1 MFRNR
6 TAWINSRPGAR
17 WREYGLLHLESFDL
31 FTTWTLAKFNYGG
44 GYFVA
49 AFTGTDGGSPPGPA
63 IKVVWSKDLINFN
76 SITLINDGWPPVVD
90 IICDGTYIYYAA
102 ASTSAF
108 TATRVLRIPVPSGA
122 PARITIP
129 QRLNS
134 LQFKTGNVPFYTRNE
149 GYGYVSSWPTY
160 TDVNLAPAVP
170 RLQSILEIPGTT
182 LGVSLDGPLSSLQYQ
197 VFAFKT
203 FSQIG
208 DALGGF
214 LESSSSRTNVR
225 LTRPVYI
232 KILRTPPVHIL
243 WAYMYDQAGTTR
255 LALRGGQFSSF
266 DPITGTFDPATVSFN
281 PTFLGTTL
289 NFGTLS
295 TKIPVGLVSS
305 DTTGELYLA
314 FDDGEIWKT
323 LNFGTTWTVLDNLK
337 TLNVNLISFVPSA
350 YNSTACSNVGGTFIS
365 P

>member
-1 MFRNR
+1 MFHNR
-6 TAWINSRPGAR
+6 AAWINSRPGAR
-17 WREYGLLHLESFDL
+17 WREYGLLHLESIDL

-122 PARITIP
+122 PTRITIP

-170 RLQSILEIPGTT
+170 RLQSILEIPSTT
-182 LGVSLDGPLSSLQYQ
+182 WGIALDGPLSSLQYQ

-203 FSQIG
+203 FNQIG
-208 DALGGF
+208 DALGGW
-214 LESSSSRTNVR
+214 LESSGSRTNVR
-225 LTRPVYI
+225 LTRPIYT
-232 KILRTPPVHIL
+232 KIQRTPAVEIL
-243 WAYMYDQAGTTR
+243 WAYMYDEAGTTR
-255 LALRGGQFSSF
+255 LTLRAGAFSSF
-266 DPITGTFDPATVSFN
+266 VPATGSFN
-281 PTFLGTTL
+281 QVTIGTTL
-289 NFGTLS
+289 NFGILS
-295 TKIPVGLVSS
+295 SKIPVGLVSS

-314 FDDGEIWKT
+314 FDDGEIWVT
-323 LNFGTTWTVLDNLK
+323 SNFGSTWTVRSELK
-337 TLNVNLISFVPSA
+337 ALNVNLISFGPSA
-350 YNSTACSNVGGTFIS
+350 YNSTACSTSAGTYVS